1 MRTIRRAAAAAALV
15 GALAAG
21 TLGTVP
27 RAQAADATGA
37 SAVAAADPAAYPL
50 LPSDDPFYLPPS
62 PVPAVAPGTVLR
74 SRAVTVRGLGLPLPV
89 SAWQVLYRSTDA
101 QGRPNA
107 VSGTVAVL
115 QDGRPAAGRPLV
127 AYNIGTHG
135 LASQCAPSY
144 MLRLGVDPEEMLMGG
159 VLARGWAIVVTDYE
173 GLGTPGPHTYTSGP
187 ATGHAVLDGARAAL
201 RLPEAGLGRDTR
213 VGIWGYS
220 EGGLASTWAAELAPT
235 YAPDLDVRGTAAG
248 GVPAD
253 LSHIGANIDGG
264 PLAGFLLAAAVGLDR
279 ANPGLRLGALLNDEG
294 KAAAKAIAGQ
304 CVAQWTVQFAYH
316 RLSEYTRVP
325 NPLDVPRVAGIIA
338 RNRLG
343 GGRPAAPMH
352 VYESVNDEFIPVAD
366 VRELVRTYCGKGV
379 VVQYTEEPMSEHIS
393 AAAQGSTAA
402 LDWLGGRFA
411 GAAAPNTCGVAG
423 AGRT

>member
-1 MRTIRRAAAAAALV
+1 MTFTRSLSATAAAVVALV
-15 GALAAG
+15 AGALGAG
-21 TLGTVP
+21 SPARASDASHATV
-27 RAQAADATGA
+27 A
-37 SAVAAADPAAYPL
+37 AAADPAAYPL
-50 LPSDDPFYLPPS
+50 LPADDPFYAAPKPLPK
-62 PVPAVAPGTVLR
+62 VAPGTILR
-74 SRAVTVRGLGLPLPV
+74 SRPVTVRGLGLPLPV

-144 MLRLGVDPEEMLMGG
+144 LVRLGVDPEEMLMGG
-159 VLARGWAIVVTDYE
+159 VLARGWAIMVTDYE
-173 GLGTPGPHTYTSGP
+173 GLGTPGPHTYTSGL

-201 RLPEAGLGRDTR
+201 RLPDAGLDPKTP

-220 EGGLASTWAAELAPT
+220 EGGLASTWAAELAPA
-235 YAPDLDVRGTAAG
+235 YAPDLDLKGVAAG

-253 LSHIGANIDGG
+253 LSNIGRKIDGG

-294 KAAAKAIAGQ
+294 KAAAKTIAGQ
-304 CVAQWTVQFAYH
+304 CVAQWTVQFANH
-316 RLSEYTRVP
+316 DLAEYTRVP
-325 NPLDVPRVAGIIA
+325 NPLDVPRVSRIIA
-338 RNRLG
+338 KNKLG

-352 VYESVNDEFIPVAD
+352 IYESVNDEFIPVGD
-366 VRELVRTYCGKGV
+366 VRELAKTYCAKGV
-379 VVQYTEEPMSEHIS
+379 VVQYTEEPNSEHIS
-393 AAAQGSTAA
+393 LAAQGSTAA
-402 LDWLGGRFA
+402 LDWLEGRFA
-411 GAAAPNTCGVAG
+411 GATAPSTC
-423 AGRT
+423 